1 MPTNEFVFIVFRK
14 NFMFKR
20 MFNYINKATQYYCLI
35 HFFIYYTS
43 LLTLVFDLYQGF
55 DKFINFLAYGSRF
68 SNSQLPLIMC
78 LAFITV
84 MRPRRPKAQANKSIF
99 LVSGQLVACDGLQ
112 RL

>member
-20 MFNYINKATQYYCLI
+20 MFNYINKATLVQFNTF
-35 HFFIYYTS
+35 FFIYYTP

-55 DKFINFLAYGSRF
+55 DKFINFLAYGNRF